1 MTAGNRKPLRP
12 VVIGSVVLV
21 LFVGSLLFAFNATS
35 GIPGSSS
42 SEVKVAF
49 TDVGALRVGDDVRI
63 HSVRVGQVGDIELAD
78 RQPVVTLQLETER
91 PVYRDA
97 TATTAAVGAR
107 SALGQKFVDLS
118 PGTPPAGRLGR
129 DEVISANRTAPS
141 QEITDLLNVLD
152 PPTRDALARTMRE
165 TGGGAMGHSQD
176 LRDALATAPD
186 TLTDLGKVSRAASR
200 ESDLP
205 GLLRSADTLTG
216 RFTGREHELAA
227 LADQTN
233 STLQAVGTDHAEP
246 LNATL
251 RQAPATLRDTR
262 TALDAV
268 RPPLQHTER
277 AVTELRPGAQA
288 LAQATPDVRGV
299 LREGV
304 EPLNKVPGVARQADP
319 AVAELTGAVADARPL
334 VPKIGRA
341 LGSAREPVQTLAP
354 YAPETSLWFTYAR
367 DALKEGDAAG
377 HWLRFDPLANT
388 ESVTGVAPV
397 PDPLTARNAY
407 PAPGEAQ
414 QQKRTGIGGDR

>member
-1 MTAGNRKPLRP
+1 MTAGNRKPWGP
-12 VVIGSVVLV
+12 VVVGFVTLV

-42 SEVKVAF
+42 TQIKAAF

-63 HSVRVGQVGDIELAD
+63 HSVRVGHVSAIELAD
-78 RQPVVTLQLETER
+78 RQPVVTLQLESER

-118 PGTPPAGRLGR
+118 PGTPPAGRLGSG
-129 DEVISANRTAPS
+129 EVLPANRTAPS

-152 PPTRDALARTMRE
+152 PPTRDALAKTLRE
-165 TGGGAMGHSQD
+165 AGGGTMGHSQD

-186 TLTDLGKVSRAASR
+186 TLNNLGTVSRAAGR
-200 ESDLP
+200 ESDLT

-216 RFTGREHELAA
+216 RLAGRQHELGA
-227 LADQTN
+227 LVDQTN
-233 STLQAVGTDHAEP
+233 STLRAVGTDHAEP
-246 LNATL
+246 LDATL
-251 RQAPATLRDTR
+251 RQAPATLREAR

-268 RPPLQHTER
+268 RPPLQHAES

-304 EPLNKVPGVARQADP
+304 VPLNKVPDVARQADP

-334 VPKIGRA
+334 VPKVGRA
-341 LGSAREPVQTLAP
+341 LHSVREPVQTLAP
-354 YAPETSLWFTYAR
+354 YAPEASLWFTYAR